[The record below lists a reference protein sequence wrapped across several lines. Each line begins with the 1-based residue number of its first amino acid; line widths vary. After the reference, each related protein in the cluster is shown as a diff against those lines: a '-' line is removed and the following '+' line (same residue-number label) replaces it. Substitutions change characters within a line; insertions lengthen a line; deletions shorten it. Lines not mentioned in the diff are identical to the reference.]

1 MFLTEVLKVD
11 KNRLAV
17 TVFAGNDKID
27 EDKEKDYM
35 VFDEKQ
41 NQNSGLKYSSLP
53 ADKKD
58 VIGNNDI
65 KQTNHIQVTVNNPT
79 STVDVQKGI
88 QDGLASK
95 KSSTNL
101 SDQEF

>member
-1 MFLTEVLKVD
+1 
-11 KNRLAV
+11 
-17 TVFAGNDKID
+17 
-27 EDKEKDYM
+27 M